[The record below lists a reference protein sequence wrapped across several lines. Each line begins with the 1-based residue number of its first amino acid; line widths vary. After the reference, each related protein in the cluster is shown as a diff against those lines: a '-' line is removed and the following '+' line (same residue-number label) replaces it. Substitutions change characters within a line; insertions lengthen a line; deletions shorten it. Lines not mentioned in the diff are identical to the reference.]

1 VTLSPK
7 KKLIV
12 AIDGPSGAGKS
23 TVGRRLAR
31 VLGYTYIDTGAM
43 YRAVAL
49 RAGKAGLEADGK
61 ALFRLAS
68 SLRIEFWTEGEGT
81 RVFCDGEE
89 ITEVIR
95 TPEMSLLASDLSRR
109 GEVREAMMELQR
121 KMGRDG
127 GVVLEGRDIGTIVF
141 PRADVKFYLDAA
153 AEVRARRRF
162 EELAAKGVR
171 TDLQEVLEDV
181 VRRDENDS
189 RRALAPLR
197 KADDAILIDSTGIPA
212 DQVVD
217 AMARAVR
224 AREDAGETADR

>member
-68 SLRIEFWTEGEGT
+68 SLRIEFRTEGERT
-81 RVFCDGEE
+81 RIF
-89 ITEVIR
+89 
-95 TPEMSLLASDLSRR
+95 
-109 GEVREAMMELQR
+109 
-121 KMGRDG
+121 
-127 GVVLEGRDIGTIVF
+127 
-141 PRADVKFYLDAA
+141 
-153 AEVRARRRF
+153 
-162 EELAAKGVR
+162 
-171 TDLQEVLEDV
+171 
-181 VRRDENDS
+181 
-189 RRALAPLR
+189 
-197 KADDAILIDSTGIPA
+197 
-212 DQVVD
+212 
-217 AMARAVR
+217 
-224 AREDAGETADR
+224 

>member
-1 VTLSPK
+1 MTLSPK

-43 YRAVAL
+43 YRAVAF

-61 ALFRLAS
+61 ALFRFAS
-68 SLRIEFWTEGEGT
+68 SLRIEFRTEGEGT

-109 GEVREAMMELQR
+109 REVREAMMELQR
-121 KMGRDG
+121 TMGRDG
-127 GVVLEGRDIGTIVF
+127 GVVLEGRDIGTVVF

-162 EELAAKGVR
+162 AELTAKGVR

-197 KADDAILIDSTGIPA
+197 KADDAILIDSTEIPA

-217 AMARAVR
+217 AMALAVR

>member
-1 VTLSPK
+1 VALSSK

-31 VLGYTYIDTGAM
+31 ILGYTYIDTGAM

-68 SLRIEFWTEGEGT
+68 SLKIEFRTEGEGT

-109 GEVREAMMELQR
+109 REVREAMVDLQR
-121 KMGRDG
+121 EMGRDG
-127 GVVLEGRDIGTIVF
+127 GVVLEGRDIGTVVF
-141 PRADVKFYLDAA
+141 PGAEVKFYLDAA
-153 AEVRARRRF
+153 AAERARRRF
-162 EELAAKGVR
+162 EELVGKGIR
-171 TDLQEVLEDV
+171 TELQEVLKDV
-181 VRRDENDS
+181 VQRDENDS

-197 KADDAILIDSTGIPA
+197 KADDAILIDSTGVSA
-212 DQVVD
+212 EQVVD

-224 AREDAGETADR
+224 AKEGAGETADR